1 MGFRFNKRIKIAKG
15 VNINLSKSGVGVSA
29 GVKGLRAGVG
39 PRGARVTA
47 SIPNTG
53 IRKELRSKKGK
64 AQSQPDT
71 QYFSDPPAL
80 PSAHSRVSVLL
91 ICLILGWL
99 GVHRF
104 VTGKVL
110 SGIIYLFT
118 FGLFGVGWAYDFL
131 RIILGG
137 FPDRQGRKLK

>member
-1 MGFRFNKRIKIAKG
+1 
-15 VNINLSKSGVGVSA
+15 
-29 GVKGLRAGVG
+29 
-39 PRGARVTA
+39 
-47 SIPNTG
+47 
-53 IRKELRSKKGK
+53 
-64 AQSQPDT
+64 
-71 QYFSDPPAL
+71 
-80 PSAHSRVSVLL
+80 VLL